1 MISQIVDEPFDQKN
15 NLRYKPQQLEIGFV
29 RFIHFLSSIKFVFD
43 PSIEITVVKLWNEVS
58 IKFGEWI
65 ITLSSCGT

>member
-43 PSIEITVVKLWNEVS
+43 PSIEITVVKL
-58 IKFGEWI
+58 
-65 ITLSSCGT
+65 

>member
-1 MISQIVDEPFDQKN
+1 MISQIVDEPFDQKKT

-43 PSIEITVVKLWNEVS
+43 PSIEITVVKL
-58 IKFGEWI
+58 
-65 ITLSSCGT
+65 